1 MNPTNETENDNG
13 KYKVSLETFEGP
25 LDLLLHLVQINKLD
39 IHAIPIALITN
50 QYLIYIEDIT
60 SIDIDSGGDF
70 LVMAATLTQI
80 KSKSLLPKHEEDEN
94 VQKEETMDLVLPI
107 VEYLKMKAAAKD
119 LLERDWLE
127 KDLFNRNPEK
137 DFEIE
142 ETPEIISVDITRL
155 IDTFQTLL
163 SMMPEDTIHVIK
175 EGISIKDRISQI
187 IDVLE
192 EQNTVEFAEL
202 FRDAPSRADM
212 IITFLALLEMAKLAI
227 IQIVQNLQSGEIEV
241 IYI

>member
-1 MNPTNETENDNG
+1 MEQENEN
-13 KYKVSLETFEGP
+13 KYLVTIEVFEGP

-39 IHAIPIALITN
+39 IHEIPIGLITN
-50 QYLIYIEDIT
+50 QYLAYISDMPI
-60 SIDIDSGGDF
+60 IDVDTGGDF

-80 KSKSLLPKHEEDEN
+80 KSKSLLPKHQEDP
-94 VQKEETMDLVLPI
+94 QQEETMELVLPI

-127 KDLFNRNPEK
+127 KDIFVRNPEK

-142 ETPEIISVDITRL
+142 ETPDIVTVDIVQL
-155 IDTFQTLL
+155 IGAFQDLL
-163 SMMPEDTIHVIK
+163 SMMPANTLNVIR

-187 IDVLE
+187 VDVLE
-192 EQNTVEFAEL
+192 EQNTIEFTAL
-202 FRDAPSRADM
+202 FKDAPSRADM
-212 IITFLALLEMAKLAI
+212 IVTFLALLEMAKLAI
-227 IQIVQNLQSGEIEV
+227 IQIVQNLQSGTIEV